1 MLKKQIRISRSK
13 TPNSWKS
20 NTYLQWRAMRHLCSW
35 ADVKTYGMLIK
46 DPAFRFQLGKWRPVP
61 QSVVGQTR
69 RRGLSPPRIVHPDA
83 VQVYRHIFRQRSP
96 RRIHIFGGK
105 KHPGAFSEV
114 GEWSFHN
121 QKKTW
126 TKNPRVVGLFCFV
139 RGTHRTAHCQVV
151 RLSAGVPRWCSILN
165 WWKCFNV

>member
-83 VQVYRHIFRQRSP
+83 VQVYRHIFRERSP
-96 RRIHIFGGK
+96 RRIHIFGLK

-121 QKKTW
+121 QKTPGRKTSG
-126 TKNPRVVGLFCFV
+126 VLVSSALFGATTGQRKSYVCRQEYPGGARF
-139 RGTHRTAHCQVV
+139 
-151 RLSAGVPRWCSILN
+151 
-165 WWKCFNV
+165 